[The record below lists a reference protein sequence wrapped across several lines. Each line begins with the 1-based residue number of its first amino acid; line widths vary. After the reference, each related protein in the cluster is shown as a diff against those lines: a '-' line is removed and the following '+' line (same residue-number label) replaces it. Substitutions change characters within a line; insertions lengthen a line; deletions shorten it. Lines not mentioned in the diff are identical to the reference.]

1 MLRGLWNLTW
11 LEIKIF
17 AREPLGLIGT
27 VGAPVLLFLVI
38 GRSLGGRVPASPR
51 VRDFVGVDLPALAV
65 MMIAL
70 NAVLSLITIIAIY
83 RESGILKRLRATPL
97 RPHTILLAH
106 VLVKLVVSGATL
118 ALLAA
123 VGRRFY
129 PMPLTTPWLNVTA
142 ALLIVTISIL
152 SIGFLVASLVPT
164 ARFAQPLGT
173 LLFYPML
180 GISGLLVPIA
190 TMPPALRAL
199 THVLPLTYA
208 ASLLHGIT
216 LGDPWSA
223 HGGDLAAL
231 AIITAACTALSSRVF
246 RWQ

>member
-1 MLRGLWNLTW
+1 MLRGLGNLTW

-17 AREPLGLIGT
+17 AREPLGLLGTIGM
-27 VGAPVLLFLVI
+27 PVLLFVVL
-38 GRSLGGRVPASPR
+38 GRSLGGGMASSDR
-51 VRDFVGVDLPALAV
+51 LRMFVGADLPVLAV

-97 RPHTILLAH
+97 RPHTILTAH
-106 VLVKLVVSGATL
+106 VLVKLLVSGLTL

-123 VGRRFY
+123 AGRRFY
-129 PMPLTTPWLNVTA
+129 PIPLTTPWVSVVA
-142 ALLIVTISIL
+142 ALLFTTVCIL
-152 SIGFLVASLVPT
+152 SMGFLVASLVPT

-180 GISGLLVPIA
+180 GISGLVTPIA
-190 TMPPALRAL
+190 SMPPVLQAIA
-199 THVLPLTYA
+199 HVMPLTYA
-208 ASLLHGIT
+208 VSLMRGIW

-223 HGGDLAAL
+223 HLTDLAAL
-231 AIITAACTALSSRVF
+231 ALVFAVCTALSSRVF